1 MSDIFESD
9 IESENDNLSTLEDSD
24 INVAESE
31 NIVFDYPLYHIKLD
45 YSCETV
51 YAKTPDNKRIFKRLF
66 PFFIMYH
73 PLSVMNLSNPNKFY

>member
-31 NIVFDYPLYHIKLD
+31 NIVFDI
-45 YSCETV
+45 
-51 YAKTPDNKRIFKRLF
+51 R
-66 PFFIMYH
+66 FII
-73 PLSVMNLSNPNKFY
+73 